1 MGDLPLLVLDP
12 RLVTELLPNRSSGR
26 LDQTQRFASAY
37 DVLFCVLVLC
47 LLENG
52 WKLIAQPGYLTLENG
67 ASTVDP
73 AKVIGAI
80 RNGTLSVVAWR
91 DFRAERGIGDWPLAA
106 STASPSAS

>member
-1 MGDLPLLVLDP
+1 MLDP
-12 RLVTELLPNRSSGR
+12 RLVTELLPNRSTGR
-26 LDQTQRFASAY
+26 LDQSQRIASAY
-37 DVLFCVLVLC
+37 DVLFCVLALC

-91 DFRAERGIGDWPLAA
+91 DFCAEHGIGDWPLAA
-106 STASPSAS
+106 STASPSNS